1 MNKPLFFYKMSNTL
15 RQARILSSENDAS
28 VKQEQNTN
36 IEIKVTPNKSIPP
49 VAYPKIQ
56 PFDGRNAPPINQC
69 APNNVNFTMPPPTM
83 PPPTMPTQMTAQ
95 YASQYTPPT
104 NNITRDSQ
112 SEVCMANRGLTDL
125 GNELDT
131 LEQKNRFLEMLVEMY
146 ADNPLRINS
155 YVVCKSTLLM
165 NMIKLLTGCDKVD
178 FVLED
183 DEPGCCAV
191 SVSKFIKIDKI
202 LITKDGKSEELK

>member
-36 IEIKVTPNKSIPP
+36 IEIKVSPNKSIPP
-49 VAYPKIQ
+49 VAYPQI
-56 PFDGRNAPPINQC
+56 
-69 APNNVNFTMPPPTM
+69 PNNVNFTMPPPTM
-83 PPPTMPTQMTAQ
+83 PPPTMPTQMTQQQ
-95 YASQYTPPT
+95 YASQYTPQT
-104 NNITRDSQ
+104 NNITRDKGI
-112 SEVCMANRGLTDL
+112 ADL
-125 GNELDT
+125 GIELDS

-202 LITKDGKSEELK
+202 LITKDGKSEELKYAYNNVYTEFIKYGISLKLAV